1 MRPDFARIKRTTD
14 IVAVIE
20 ACGIALKREGNDF
33 VGLCPFHE
41 DTRPSLRV
49 TQSKG
54 LFRCPAC
61 GAAGNVIQFV
71 ARKES
76 LTEREA
82 ALKLCASIPGVV
94 RGADLPPA
102 ASAPTPKAFGVDE
115 ATRAKLLARVV
126 SFYAKTLFKDRAG
139 LEYLKSRRLDDPAM
153 LETFS
158 VGYCN
163 GSMSRAGGALPKSG
177 ELIEQLQAIGILNA
191 RGNEIFYGRVVVPIF
206 DATGN
211 VASLYG
217 RRLSDEEPKH
227 IYLRGER
234 RGVFNSTAAKANES
248 LLLVESIFDAMSL
261 WSAGLRYVISLYGK
275 DGWTR
280 DHETLVREN
289 SVTEIVLALDSDPRG
304 QEAAGALASR
314 IRGIAGLVSV
324 VHHVTWPEGVKDAND
339 FFLSRT
345 GDDFRTLLPQ
355 PSETAPVET
364 TAGKEKI
371 TLTPNG
377 FASVID
383 ARRYELCAIE
393 KPSASRLKATIKAV
407 SDEPSGARFHI
418 DTVDFYLSRSRKSF
432 VAEAA
437 RLFREM
443 PETIEADVNRLI
455 IAVEKYLAQK
465 LEGASAAVIT
475 VPDADRLEALRMGR
489 SAGLVDELQRDFG
502 KLGIIGE
509 EGNRLLLY
517 LGLTSRKMDDP
528 LAIQILSSSGAGKSH
543 LQDAVLSLC
552 PGEDLIK
559 LTSLSG
565 QALFY
570 KGEDSLRHKCLAI
583 AEVAGAEG
591 ARYALRNLIS
601 EKKLVI
607 ESTIKNALSGR
618 LETQLNIV
626 HGPTAVFETTT
637 DPDTDAETRSRY
649 VLLSIDES
657 PEQTR
662 AILEAQ
668 RQSHTLEGR
677 KRNKVRAA
685 LLAKHHAFQR
695 LLAPVAVVN
704 PFEPLLSYGDDRL
717 ALRRDHPKYLNLILA
732 VTFLHQMQRPR
743 KHDAELGEYIE
754 TTLDDIAI
762 ANDLAHAL
770 FGQSLDDVSFPSR
783 QLLGLIRDYVRRRAA
798 ETKTAVAEVDWTRRE
813 LREAIKWTEARLRLH
828 LAELVRLEYVG
839 AIRGSFGQRYA
850 HRLLIDADEPEAC
863 FVAGLKSVEQ
873 LGQEASCLFG
883 GSKPRNLASRKGNL
897 AGTSQAEICEV
908 LAPPH
913 EGNGRKNPNL
923 AANGGRHI
931 YVLRKEA
938 ARTHKGEAA
947 RTRNGT
953 EVKA

>member
-1 MRPDFARIKRTTD
+1 MRTDFARIKATTD

-20 ACGIALKREGNDF
+20 SCGVALKREGNDF

-41 DTRPSLRV
+41 DLRPSLHV

-71 ARKES
+71 ARRES

-82 ALKLCASIPGVV
+82 ALKLCASIPGVQ
-94 RGADLPPA
+94 RGSDLCAA
-102 ASAPTPKAFGVDE
+102 ASAPTAGKEKTAVVDE
-115 ATRAKLLARVV
+115 PTRAKLLGRVT
-126 SFYAKTLFKDRAG
+126 SFYAKTLCKDRAG

-153 LETFS
+153 LETFG

-163 GSMSRAGGALPKSG
+163 GSMRHALPKSG
-177 ELIEQLQAIGILNA
+177 ELIEQLQGIGILNSK
-191 RGNEIFYGRVVVPIF
+191 GNEIFYGRVVVPVY
-206 DATGN
+206 DGNGN
-211 VASLYG
+211 VVSLYG
-217 RRLSDEEPKH
+217 RRLTNEEPKH
-227 IYLRGER
+227 ICLKGER
-234 RGVFNSTAAKANES
+234 RGVFNGIAARTNQS
-248 LLLVESIFDAMSL
+248 LLLVESIFDALSL
-261 WSAGLRYVISLYGK
+261 WSAGLRNVISLYGK
-275 DGWTR
+275 DGWTS
-280 DHETLVREN
+280 DHEALVRQN
-289 SVTEIVLALDSDPRG
+289 GVTEIMLALDNDARG
-304 QEAAGALASR
+304 QEAADALASR
-314 IRGIAGLVSV
+314 IRGIAGLVKA
-324 VHHVTWPEGVKDAND
+324 VHRVTWPEGVKDANE
-339 FFLSRT
+339 FFLSRSAEE
-345 GDDFRTLLPQ
+345 FRTLLPQ
-355 PSETAPVET
+355 PSETSPNEA
-364 TAGKEKI
+364 TAREEKI
-371 TLTPNG
+371 TLTAEG
-377 FASVID
+377 FAFSIS
-383 ARRYELCAIE
+383 ARHYELCAIE

-407 SDEPSGARFHI
+407 SNQPGQASRLFHI

-437 RLFREM
+437 RLFRET
-443 PETIEADVNRLI
+443 PDAIEADLNRLI
-455 IAVEKYLAQK
+455 IAMEKYLAQK

-475 VPDADRLEALRMGR
+475 VPDADKLEALRMGR
-489 SAGLVDELQRDFG
+489 NPDLLGELQRDFG

-509 EGNRLLLY
+509 EGNRWLLY

-637 DPDTDAETRSRY
+637 NPDTDAETRSRY

-657 PEQTR
+657 SEQTR

-685 LLAKHHAFQR
+685 LIAKHHAFQR
-695 LLAPVAVVN
+695 LLEKVAVVN

-732 VTFLHQMQRPR
+732 VTFLHQMQRPK

-762 ANDLAHAL
+762 ANELAHAL
-770 FGQSLDDVSFPSR
+770 FGQSLDDLSFPSR
-783 QLLGLIRDYVRRRAA
+783 EAFERISEHVDHRAV
-798 ETKTAVAEVDWTRRE
+798 ELNTAREKVEFSRRE
-813 LREAIKWTEARLRLH
+813 LRETFGWSDTRLRVYLR
-828 LAELVRLEYVG
+828 ELVALEYLAPVCG
-839 AIRGSFGQRYA
+839 RNGLRYCY
-850 HRLLIDADEPEAC
+850 RLIESDPA
-863 FVAGLKSVEQ
+863 VAGVRRAHGLKDVET
-873 LGQEASCLFG
+873 L
-883 GSKPRNLASRKGNL
+883 RKESNL
-897 AGTSQAEICEV
+897 AGLNTHPAARNGHPAATSPLRNGEV
-908 LAPPH
+908 KKSVLPS
-913 EGNGRKNPNL
+913 ENGSKRSHL
-923 AANGGRHI
+923 AALGGKHI
-931 YVLRKEA
+931 YVLRNGA
-938 ARTHKGEAA
+938 TRTHSGAEARA
-947 RTRNGT
+947 
-953 EVKA
+953 

>member
-1 MRPDFARIKRTTD
+1 MRPDFAQIKRTTD
-14 IVAVIE
+14 IVAVME
-20 ACGIALKREGNDF
+20 AHGIALKHEGTDF

-82 ALKLCASIPGVV
+82 ALKLCTSIPGVH
-94 RGADLPPA
+94 RGADLPA
-102 ASAPTPKAFGVDE
+102 VVSAPTTAAKKSFAVDE
-115 ATRAKLLARVV
+115 ATRAKLLARVA

-153 LETFS
+153 VETFC

-163 GSMSRAGGALPKSG
+163 GSMRNALPKSG

-191 RGNEIFYGRVVVPIF
+191 RGNEIFYGRVVVPVY
-206 DATGN
+206 DGNGN
-211 VASLYG
+211 VVGLYG

-234 RGVFNSTAAKANES
+234 RGVFNFIAAKTNQS
-248 LLLVESIFDAMSL
+248 LIVVESIFDAMSL
-261 WSAGLRYVISLYGK
+261 WSAGLRNVIALYGK

-280 DHETLVREN
+280 DHETLLREN
-289 SVTEIVLALDSDPRG
+289 AVTEIVLALDNDARG
-304 QEAAGALASR
+304 QEAADALAAKLASLRKIVHR
-314 IRGIAGLVSV
+314 IA
-324 VHHVTWPEGVKDAND
+324 WPEGVKDAND

-345 GDDFRTLLPQ
+345 GDDFRKLLPP
-355 PSETAPVET
+355 PSSPSPEATAREET
-364 TAGKEKI
+364 I
-371 TLTPNG
+371 TLKADG
-377 FASVID
+377 FALTISGR
-383 ARRYELCAIE
+383 AYELCAIE
-393 KPSASRLKATIKAV
+393 KPSPSRLKATIKAL
-407 SDEPSGARFHI
+407 SDAPGGSRFHI
-418 DTVDFYLSRSRKSF
+418 DTVDFYLSRSRKTF
-432 VAEAA
+432 IAEAA
-437 RLFREM
+437 RLFRET
-443 PETIEADVNRLI
+443 PAAIEADLNRLI
-455 IAVEKYLAQK
+455 VAMEKYVAQK
-465 LEGASAAVIT
+465 LDGASAAVIT
-475 VPDADRLEALRMGR
+475 VPDADKLEALRMGR
-489 SAGLVDELQRDFG
+489 SAGLADELQRDLG

-517 LGLTSRKMDDP
+517 LGLTSRKMEDP

-570 KGEDSLRHKCLAI
+570 KGEESLRHKCLAI

-657 PEQTR
+657 SEQTR

-685 LLAKHHAFQR
+685 LIAKHHAFQR
-695 LLAPVAVVN
+695 LLEKVAVVN

-762 ANDLAHAL
+762 ANDLAHEL
-770 FGQSLDDVSFPSR
+770 FGQSLDDLSFPSR
-783 QLLGLIRDYVRRRAA
+783 EALERISEHVDRRAV
-798 ETKTAVAEVDWTRRE
+798 ELNTAREKVEFSRRE
-813 LREAIKWTEARLRLH
+813 LRETFAWSDTRLRVYLR
-828 LAELVRLEYVG
+828 ELVALEYLAPVCG
-839 AIRGSFGQRYA
+839 RTGLRFCYR
-850 HRLLIDADEPEAC
+850 LIDSDPA
-863 FVAGLKSVEQ
+863 VAGVRRAHGLKDVET
-873 LGQEASCLFG
+873 LRREA
-883 GSKPRNLASRKGNL
+883 NL
-897 AGTSQAEICEV
+897 AG
-908 LAPPH
+908 L
-913 EGNGRKNPNL
+913 NPDL
-923 AANGGRHI
+923 AAQNGHLAATSPLPNGEVKKGASPSENSFKRGHLAAPGGKHI

-938 ARTHKGEAA
+938 ARNHNGEAA
-947 RTRNGT
+947 RNRNGT

>member
-1 MRPDFARIKRTTD
+1 
-14 IVAVIE
+14 
-20 ACGIALKREGNDF
+20 LK
-33 VGLCPFHE
+33 
-41 DTRPSLRV
+41 
-49 TQSKG
+49 
-54 LFRCPAC
+54 
-61 GAAGNVIQFV
+61 
-71 ARKES
+71 
-76 LTEREA
+76 
-82 ALKLCASIPGVV
+82 
-94 RGADLPPA
+94 
-102 ASAPTPKAFGVDE
+102 
-115 ATRAKLLARVV
+115 
-126 SFYAKTLFKDRAG
+126 
-139 LEYLKSRRLDDPAM
+139 
-153 LETFS
+153 
-158 VGYCN
+158 
-163 GSMSRAGGALPKSG
+163 
-177 ELIEQLQAIGILNA
+177 
-191 RGNEIFYGRVVVPIF
+191 
-206 DATGN
+206 
-211 VASLYG
+211 
-217 RRLSDEEPKH
+217 
-227 IYLRGER
+227 GER
-234 RGVFNSTAAKANES
+234 RGVFNSIAARTSQS
-248 LLLVESIFDAMSL
+248 LLVVESIFDAMSL
-261 WSAGLRYVISLYGK
+261 WSAGLRNVISLYGK
-275 DGWTR
+275 DGWTS

-289 SVTEIVLALDSDPRG
+289 SDKSRAGGVSEIILALDGDARG
-304 QEAAGALASR
+304 QAAADELAAKLAS
-314 IRGIAGLVSV
+314 LVSA
-324 VHHVTWPEGVKDAND
+324 VHRVTWPEGVKDAND
-339 FFLSRT
+339 FFLSRS
-345 GDDFRTLLPQ
+345 GDAFRTLLPQ

-371 TLTPNG
+371 SLTPDG
-377 FASVID
+377 FACMID
-383 ARRYELCAIE
+383 ARKYELCAIE

-407 SDEPSGARFHI
+407 SDEPSGSRFHI
-418 DTVDFYLSRSRKSF
+418 DTVDFYLSRSRKTF

-443 PETIEADVNRLI
+443 PDAIEADMNRLI
-455 IAVEKYLAQK
+455 IAIEKYLAQK
-465 LEGASAAVIT
+465 LDGASAAVVT
-475 VPDADRLEALRMGR
+475 VPDGDRLEALRMGR
-489 SAGLVDELQRDFG
+489 SAGLMDELQRDFG

-517 LGLTSRKMDDP
+517 LGLTSRKMEDP

-695 LLAPVAVVN
+695 LLAPIAVVN

-762 ANDLAHAL
+762 ANELAHEL
-770 FGQSLDDVSFPSR
+770 FGQSLDDLSFPSR
-783 QLLGLIRDYVRRRAA
+783 EALERISEHVDRRAV
-798 ETKTAVAEVDWTRRE
+798 ELNTAREKVEFSRRE
-813 LREAIKWTEARLRLH
+813 LRETFGWSDTRLRVYLR
-828 LAELVRLEYVG
+828 ELVALEYLAPVCG
-839 AIRGSFGQRYA
+839 RTGLRFCYR
-850 HRLLIDADEPEAC
+850 LIDSDPA
-863 FVAGLKSVEQ
+863 VAGVRRAHGLKDVET
-873 LGQEASCLFG
+873 LRREA
-883 GSKPRNLASRKGNL
+883 NL
-897 AGTSQAEICEV
+897 AG
-908 LAPPH
+908 LNPH
-913 EGNGRKNPNL
+913 L
-923 AANGGRHI
+923 AATSPVQNGEVKKGDLPSENGDARSHLAAVGGRHI
-931 YVLRKEA
+931 YVLRNEA
-938 ARTHKGEAA
+938 PRTGSK
-947 RTRNGT
+947 NGT